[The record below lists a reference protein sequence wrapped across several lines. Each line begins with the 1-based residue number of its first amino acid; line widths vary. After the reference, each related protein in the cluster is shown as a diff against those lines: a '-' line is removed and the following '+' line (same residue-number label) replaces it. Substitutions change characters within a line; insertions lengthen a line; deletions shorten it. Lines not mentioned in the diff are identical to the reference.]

1 MTRRPVL
8 FDTSI
13 YIPYLRGEAYTSLI
27 AAASRAGTVRLS
39 TVVLTELYAGTRS
52 RRDKQDLDAAL
63 NAFRSVEFLLVP
75 TATDW
80 ARTGLAI
87 RRYSRLYG
95 ALQPREHMNDVLIL
109 VSSAVAGSEV
119 VTENV
124 RPFARWAAL
133 LTRTG
138 LPARVREVRRSDYLD

>member
-1 MTRRPVL
+1 MMQRPVL
-8 FDTSI
+8 FDTSV

-39 TVVLTELYAGTRS
+39 TVVLAELYAGTRS
-52 RRDKQDLDAAL
+52 SRDKRDLDAAL
-63 NAFRSVEFLLVP
+63 DAFRSVGFLLAP

-95 ALQPREHMNDVLIL
+95 ALRPREHMNDVLIL
-109 VSSAVAGSEV
+109 VSSAGAGSEV
-119 VTENV
+119 VTENA
-124 RPFARWAAL
+124 RPFARWASL
-133 LTRTG
+133 LARGG
-138 LPARVREVRRSDYLD
+138 LPVRVREVSRSDYPD